1 MTNIVAFLLAD
12 VQVIVIA
19 NQKILDAVSFFI
31 VIFILIGAF
40 LFSSFIN
47 YNTNQEKLN
56 FSITSSNECL
66 RFLSRTIETACY
78 SEDLYSILANVV
90 ILDFK
95 LGLENP

>member
-1 MTNIVAFLLAD
+1 MD
-12 VQVIVIA
+12 
-19 NQKILDAVSFFI
+19 
-31 VIFILIGAF
+31 
-40 LFSSFIN
+40 
-47 YNTNQEKLN
+47 

-66 RFLSRTIETACY
+66 RFLSRTIETAYIAFKTGSNERWELTIECTVIANEKGWVDLYLYEDYWDEGDGNKCY